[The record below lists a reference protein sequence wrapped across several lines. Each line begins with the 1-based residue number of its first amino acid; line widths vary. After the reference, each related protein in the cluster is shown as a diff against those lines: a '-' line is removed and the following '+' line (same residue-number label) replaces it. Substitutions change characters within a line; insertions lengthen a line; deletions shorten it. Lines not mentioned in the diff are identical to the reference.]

1 MASND
6 DTKARWRKLL
16 VPGAASVLGAGAG
29 LALTRTDKLRDAL
42 PTTDGVGDLVEDL
55 RTKLRSVAGKASSV
69 TSELTSGGSSSRPLS
84 SDQLEARRLRRVE
97 RRKQRAGR

>member
-42 PTTDGVGDLVEDL
+42 PTPDGVGDLVEDL
-55 RTKLRSVAGKASSV
+55 RTKLNSFATKAS
-69 TSELTSGGSSSRPLS
+69 TATPGGSSPRPLS